1 MKILATIGIAIT
13 AFVTLVFGVISPKK
27 TPAGPIISQSAGP
40 ATFYMA
46 APSPTTRIG
55 EIFPIDIKV
64 KADGMTLSAIATR
77 VNYKYESSLAFE
89 PKDAD
94 LKKDGIQLKVSSDL
108 AGKGW
113 VFPIN
118 QVYIDSEE
126 KLLTIDLAAVN
137 LSPEG
142 FKVDNEITLATI
154 DVLVVASSPRLALA
168 FDSGE
173 TKLLT
178 KGGEEATLQ
187 LKDGIF
193 AVR

>member
-1 MKILATIGIAIT
+1 MKILATIGVVIAAI
-13 AFVTLVFGVISPKK
+13 ATLIYGVITPKK
-27 TPAGPIISQSAGP
+27 AQTSRIITQTAGP

-46 APSPTTRIG
+46 APSSTTRVG

-64 KADGMTLSAIATR
+64 QAEGMTLSAIATR
-77 VNYKYESSLAFE
+77 VNYKYESNLAFE

-94 LKKDGIQLKVSSDL
+94 LKKDGIQLKVNSDL

-118 QVYIDSEE
+118 QVYIDSKE

-142 FKVDNEITLATI
+142 FKVDKDITLATI